1 MYTVKV
7 QPLLAMTSS
16 GFQTLISRWNLAR
29 WAPIPLRLI
38 VGYGFLAHGV
48 AKLEKG
54 PELFVEILHAI
65 GTPAPHFMAWLT
77 ILVELLGGLAVLTGA
92 FVPWVSAPM
101 VAVLLVAIFTVH
113 LPFGFT
119 SIKLLAVTAGGP
131 KFGPPGY
138 ETDLLYLACL
148 ASLLL
153 AGSGPLAVDNWIAT
167 RFRSKSQTS
176 HFPMRRPGDS
186 IGHSQV

>member
-1 MYTVKV
+1 MSTIEARA
-7 QPLLAMTSS
+7 PLAMSTS
-16 GFQTLISRWNLAR
+16 GFQALLSRWNLAR

-38 VGYGFLAHGV
+38 VGYGFFAHGV

-77 ILVELLGGLAVLTGA
+77 IFVELFGGLAVLLGA

-101 VAVLLVAIFTVH
+101 IAVLLVAIFTVH

-119 SIKLLAVTAGGP
+119 SIKLMAVTADGP

-167 RFRSKSQTS
+167 RFRRKSQTS
-176 HFPMRRPGDS
+176 HFSGRS
-186 IGHSQV
+186 IGC